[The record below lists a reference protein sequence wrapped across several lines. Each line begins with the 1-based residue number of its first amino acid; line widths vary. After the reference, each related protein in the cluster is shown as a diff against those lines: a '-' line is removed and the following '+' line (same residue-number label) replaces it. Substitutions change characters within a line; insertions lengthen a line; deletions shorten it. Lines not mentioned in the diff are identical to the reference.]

1 MAKKKGRSSR
11 ADQSEE
17 MERIDIFYIPKSM
30 ADMYRVLRQSVLEEV
45 EAWAR
50 AHFDRVARIQ
60 DKDQGE
66 TIVAETEA
74 EPNFSY
80 PLNPNNISQAQKA
93 RDKGQLETYLESYYE
108 EHSQA

>member
-11 ADQSEE
+11 ANQSEE

-50 AHFDRVARIQ
+50 AHFDRVDRIQ
-60 DKDQGE
+60 DEDQGE
-66 TIVAETEA
+66 TLSLIH
-74 EPNFSY
+74 
-80 PLNPNNISQAQKA
+80 I
-93 RDKGQLETYLESYYE
+93 
-108 EHSQA
+108 